1 MTMKKVI
8 FIILG
13 MMVMLTVILG
23 VAFSREEAVA
33 TVNGNEI
40 SEEELNDLLMNQYG
54 ASTLDSLIND
64 KVIQLESEKQNV
76 TVTDEEIDEELKI
89 FIDSY
94 GGEESFNTA
103 LESSGITLDMV
114 TSDIKTYLLTK
125 KLMASDIEI
134 TEEEMQTYFEENKDM
149 FAQAEQVQASHILVE
164 DEATAQEV
172 KEKLEAGE
180 DFAAL
185 AKEYS
190 TDTASAEAGGDL
202 GFFGKGEMAEPFEEA
217 AFSLEVNQISDPVK
231 TEHGFHIIKVTD
243 KQEAKEANYE
253 ESKEK
258 IKDTLFDEKMNA
270 QYTTWLENL
279 KADYEIETFIE

>member
-1 MTMKKVI
+1 MKKVI